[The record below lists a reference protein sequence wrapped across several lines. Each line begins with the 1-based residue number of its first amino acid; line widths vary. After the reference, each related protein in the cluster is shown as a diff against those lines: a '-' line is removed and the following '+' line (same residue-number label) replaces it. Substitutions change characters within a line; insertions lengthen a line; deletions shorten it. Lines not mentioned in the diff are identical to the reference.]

1 MANILTPLS
10 LWNDFDNLLDISA
23 ESISKKESG
32 VMTVEAVEFLGRE
45 TDKGRVRIAGAFA
58 WNTQSP
64 SAETVLVLPDSGD
77 TIDEKVL
84 EYFVTNGYSAL
95 MVDYRGEWDG
105 CNFYTRYP
113 EDIEYANVLKCGRR
127 KDFVDDS
134 ADKTSWYEWV
144 IVGLYARKYIK
155 ERTGSDNIAV
165 VGFRDGGEIAWKL
178 GVAGKFSCIVPICAA
193 GWSAYRGISKY
204 ITQDPRMDDERYR
217 FIAGIDSQAY
227 APYVKCPV
235 LLLCST
241 NDKRFDYDRAYDTFS
256 RINPEF
262 VKDSF
267 VSYSVLTNSCI
278 DINSCNNMFIFLDK
292 NLGKREINIPKPAE
306 VSVEADEQ
314 QNLVAKA
321 VLERGDEIEE
331 CVMYLSEDCL
341 NSSSREWNV
350 CPVKEVVSNAERL
363 FYLNIYEKP
372 STIFVFCHAKYKN
385 GFTVWSKIIVRKIN
399 GKFRNMQK
407 KNRVLYT
414 NSYGTAGFSLADP
427 QINAIGGILISD
439 EKELPALVKKAKGI
453 NGLYSPCGLSSFRI
467 NNPVYA
473 PHAGNVLS
481 IDVFCDNNADVII
494 TFTDWETGEEYS
506 AVFSVVGGVW
516 QKIIAECKTFKS
528 ASGVSLDTFARE
540 LKFTINSSVP
550 FAVNNFIWL

>member
-10 LWNDFDNLLDISA
+10 LWNDFDNLLEINA
-23 ESISKKESG
+23 ETVSTKKSG
-32 VMTVEAVEFLGRE
+32 VMTVDTIQFSGRE
-45 TDKGRVRIAGAFA
+45 TGKGRVRIAAAFA
-58 WNTQSP
+58 WNTKSP
-64 SAETVLVLPDSGD
+64 ATETVLIIPDSKD
-77 TIDEKVL
+77 TIDDKVL
-84 EYFVTNGYSAL
+84 EFFVAKGYSAL
-95 MVDYRGEWDG
+95 MVDYRGEWKD
-105 CNFYTRYP
+105 CEFYTRYP
-113 EDIEYANVLKCGRR
+113 ENIEYANTLKCGRR
-127 KDFVDDS
+127 KDYVDDS

-155 ERTGSDNIAV
+155 ERTGSDNIAA

-178 GVAGKFSCIVPICAA
+178 GVAGKFSCIIPVCAA
-193 GWSAYRGISKY
+193 GWSAYYGISKY
-204 ITQDPRMDDERYR
+204 ITKEPIMNDERYR

-235 LLLCST
+235 LMLCST

-267 VSYSVLTNSCI
+267 ISYSVLTNSCI
-278 DINSCNNMFIFLDK
+278 GIKSCTNMFIFLDK
-292 NLGKREINIPKPAE
+292 NLRKKEITIPKPAE
-306 VSVEADEQ
+306 VFVETDEQ

-321 VLERGDEIEE
+321 VFDKTDEMEE

-341 NSSSREWNV
+341 DSSSREWSI
-350 CPVKEVVSNAERL
+350 CPVKKVVSNKERL
-363 FYLNIYEKP
+363 FYLDIYEKP

-385 GFTVWSKIIVRKIN
+385 GLTVWSKIVVRKLN

-414 NSYGTAGFSLADP
+414 SSYGDVGFSIADP
-427 QINAIGGILISD
+427 DKNAIGGLLIAD
-439 EKELPALVKKAKGI
+439 ENLLPRLVEKGKGVK
-453 NGLYSPCGLSSFRI
+453 GLYSPCGLTSFRI

-473 PHAGNVLS
+473 PNVGNILS
-481 IDVFCDNNADVII
+481 VDVFCEKSEDVNV

-516 QKIIAECKTFKS
+516 QKIIAECKVFKNQN
-528 ASGVSLDTFARE
+528 GVSLDTFERE
-540 LKFTINSSVP
+540 FMFTINSLSP
-550 FAVNNFIWL
+550 FAINNFIWL

>member
-10 LWNDFDNLLDISA
+10 LWNDFDNLLEINA
-23 ESISKKESG
+23 KTIARKESG
-32 VMTVEAVEFLGRE
+32 AMTVESVEFSGRQ
-45 TDKGRVRIAGAFA
+45 TDKGRVSIAAAFA
-58 WNTQSP
+58 WNTKAP
-64 SAETVLVLPDSGD
+64 SAETVLVLPDSND

-84 EYFVTNGYSAL
+84 EYFVSKGYSAL
-95 MVDYRGEWDG
+95 MVDYRGQSEG
-105 CNFYTRYP
+105 CEFYTRYP
-113 EDIEYANVLKCGRR
+113 EDIEYANALMCGRH

-144 IVGLYARKYIK
+144 IVGLYARKYIT

-204 ITQDPRMDDERYR
+204 ISQDPKMDDERYR

-241 NDKRFDYDRAYDTFS
+241 NDKRFDYDRAHDTFS

-262 VKDSF
+262 VKDSYI
-267 VSYSVLTNSCI
+267 SYAMLTNSYI
-278 DINSCNNMFIFLDK
+278 DIKSCDNMFIFLDK
-292 NLGKREINIPKPAE
+292 NLGKLEITLPKPAE
-306 VSVEADEQ
+306 VFVEADEQ

-321 VLERGDEIEE
+321 VLEETEGLEE

-341 NSSSREWNV
+341 NSSLREWNV
-350 CPVKEVVSNAERL
+350 CPVKEVVSDSERL

-372 STIFVFCHAKYKN
+372 STIFVLCHAKYKN
-385 GFTVWSKIIVRKIN
+385 GFTVWSKIIVRKLN
-399 GKFRNMQK
+399 GKFRNMVK

-414 NSYGTAGFSLADP
+414 NSYGLAGFSLADP
-427 QINAIGGILISD
+427 EIYTVGGLLITD
-439 EKELPALVKKAKGI
+439 ENGLVKLVEKARGI
-453 NGLYSPCGLSSFRI
+453 NGLYSPCGLTSFRL

-473 PHAGNVLS
+473 PNAGNVLS
-481 IDVFCDNNADVII
+481 VDVFCDKSENVNI

-516 QKIIAECKTFKS
+516 QKIIAESKVFKN
-528 ASGVSLDTFARE
+528 ANGVSLDTFEKE
-540 LKFTINSSVP
+540 LKLTINSLSP
-550 FAVNNFIWL
+550 FAINNFIWL

>member
-10 LWNDFDNLLDISA
+10 LWNDFNDLLDIDA
-23 ESISKKESG
+23 KTVAKKESG
-32 VMTVEAVEFLGRE
+32 TISVERVEFSGRQ
-45 TDKGRVRIAGAFA
+45 TDNGRVIIAAAFA
-58 WNTQSP
+58 WNTNEP
-64 SAETVLVLPDSGD
+64 SAETVLVLPDSND

-84 EYFVTNGYSAL
+84 EYFVSKGYSAL
-95 MVDYRGEWDG
+95 MVDYRGQSEG
-105 CNFYTRYP
+105 CEFYTRYP
-113 EDIEYANVLKCGRR
+113 EDIEYANALKCGRH

-155 ERTGSDNIAV
+155 ERTGSENIAV

-204 ITQDPRMDDERYR
+204 ITQDPKMDDERYR

-267 VSYSVLTNSCI
+267 ISYSMFTNSYI
-278 DINSCNNMFIFLDK
+278 DIKSCENMFIFLDK
-292 NLGKREINIPKPAE
+292 NLGKREITLPKPAE
-306 VSVEADEQ
+306 ILVEADEQ
-314 QNLVAKA
+314 QNLVAK
-321 VLERGDEIEE
+321 VILEDVEGLEE

-341 NSSSREWNV
+341 NSSLREWNI
-350 CPVKEVVSNAERL
+350 CPVKEKVSDAERL
-363 FYLNIYEKP
+363 FYLNIYEKA
-372 STIFVFCHAKYKN
+372 STIFALCHAKYDN
-385 GFTVWSKIIVRKIN
+385 GFTVWSKIIVRKLN
-399 GKFRNMQK
+399 GKFRNMVK
-407 KNRVLYT
+407 KNRVLYA
-414 NSYGTAGFSLADP
+414 NAYGLEGFYLSDTKNYTVGGLL
-427 QINAIGGILISD
+427 INDENCLTKLVEKARGI
-439 EKELPALVKKAKGI
+439 K
-453 NGLYSPCGLSSFRI
+453 GLYSPCGLTSFRL

-473 PHAGNVLS
+473 PNTGNVLS
-481 IDVFCDNNADVII
+481 VDVFCDKSENVNII
-494 TFTDWETGEEYS
+494 FTDCETGEEFS
-506 AVFSVVGGVW
+506 AIFSTVGGVW
-516 QKIIAECKTFKS
+516 QKIIAESKVFKN
-528 ASGVSLDTFARE
+528 ANGVSLDTFEKE
-540 LKFTINSSVP
+540 LKLTINSLSP
-550 FAVNNFIWL
+550 FAINNFIWL